1 MTLAVFKTI
10 GMTKVFMNSD
20 TQFLEKLRREIV
32 PGKLEW
38 IGLRTERRGEIKV
51 VESAQALVSLGLE
64 GDHRCLKTPGS
75 ARQVTIISREYIHQ
89 IEQQLGMDF
98 IDPVLL
104 RRNLVISGMNM
115 NLLRFQRLQIGDV
128 ILETSALCDP
138 CSRMDENLGK
148 GAASA
153 MFGYGGLCAK
163 IIQGGH
169 ISVGD
174 AVVRLLP
181 IKSSTPNS
189 LNLFD
194 T

>member
-1 MTLAVFKTI
+1 MD
-10 GMTKVFMNSD
+10 SD
-20 TQFLEKLRREIV
+20 TRFLEKLRREV
-32 PGKLEW
+32 APGKLEW
-38 IGLRTERRGEIKV
+38 IGLRTERRGEIQI
-51 VESAQALVSLGLE
+51 VEHAQAIVGLGLE

-89 IEQQLGMDF
+89 IAQQLGVDF
-98 IDPVLL
+98 IDPAFL

-148 GAASA
+148 GGAAA

-163 IIQGGH
+163 IIQGGN
-169 ISVGD
+169 IAVGD
-174 AVVRLLP
+174 AVIRLLP
-181 IKSSTPNS
+181 IKSSTPTS

-194 T
+194 N